1 MTAEPLHP
9 DDETTPDEGE
19 VLHFEDPNADRDRT
33 SDRQP
38 FRIGDDDTILW
49 ARRPK
54 LAALINIAARIGDA
68 DDVALAGAALDFLQV
83 IVEGPVYDEDS
94 EGGIILLSDSRGYL
108 TERIEDE
115 DDDLDIDALIPPMEH
130 FLGKWYGRP
139 TGPRGASARSRKR
152 TGTRSTVRRRS

>member
-9 DDETTPDEGE
+9 DDDTNPDEPAGE

-33 SDRQP
+33 GDRQP

-54 LAALINIAARIGDA
+54 LTALINIAARVGDA
-68 DDVALAGAALDFLQV
+68 DDVAMAGAALDFLQV
-83 IVEGPVYDEDS
+83 VVEAE
-94 EGGIILLSDSRGYL
+94 SREYL
-108 TERIEDE
+108 TERLEDE

-130 FLGKWYGRP
+130 FLGQWYGRP

-152 TGTRSTVRRRS
+152 TGTRSTVRRR

>member
-9 DDETTPDEGE
+9 DETNPDESAGE

-33 SDRQP
+33 GDRQP

-68 DDVALAGAALDFLQV
+68 DDIAMAGAALDFLQV
-83 IVEGPVYDEDS
+83 IVEGPVYDQD
-94 EGGIILLSDSRGYL
+94 GTTLLSDSRGYL
-108 TERIEDE
+108 TDRIEDE

-130 FLGKWYGRP
+130 FLGQWYGRP
-139 TGPRGASARSRKR
+139 TGPRAASARSRKR
-152 TGTRSTVRRRS
+152 TGTRSTVRRR